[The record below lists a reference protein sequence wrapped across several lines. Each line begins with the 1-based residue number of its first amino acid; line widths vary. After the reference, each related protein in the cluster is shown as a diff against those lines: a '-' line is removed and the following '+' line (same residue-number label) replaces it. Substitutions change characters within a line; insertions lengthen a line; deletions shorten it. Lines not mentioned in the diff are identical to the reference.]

1 MTAVHE
7 DAGRQG
13 PLRTRLTP
21 FRTMAEYAEMGI
33 WHCEGARRQSRWSRG
48 HHQPH
53 AGAGTQEIRPDRLK
67 SGVRP
72 SLAFQGDLCHNA
84 RYAVPHLTSRGVG
97 RALSHIFV

>member
-72 SLAFQGDLCHNA
+72 SLAFQEDLCHNA